1 MRIDDVCLVIS
12 DVDRSDAFYSGLG
25 LERRMRNVRFA
36 DFVLGDGPRLAMW
49 TRPSIAETVG
59 PGYPSGPGRPFALTL
74 DLDDV
79 GLASA
84 GGQRVVVDPD
94 GFVLRLRDSAD
105 GIRRLG
111 EIDLTVTDLEVT
123 TDFLLVLGF
132 TVAETVEGARLF
144 SAGEVTLTLYD
155 GARHLQS
162 PLAQAFELDLPP
174 STGRLMLAIE
184 LSTGEQVDEL
194 YRTLLARGLEA
205 SGPPVVY
212 EWGARST
219 YFLDADGYI
228 WEIYAWVETPR

>member
-1 MRIDDVCLVIS
+1 MRIDDACLVIS
-12 DVDRSDAFYSGLG
+12 DVDASDDFYSALG

-36 DFVLGDGPRLAMW
+36 DFVLGTGPRLAMW
-49 TRPSIAETVG
+49 TKPSIAETVG
-59 PGYPSGPGRPFALTL
+59 AGYPSGAGRPFSLTL
-74 DLDDV
+74 DLEAEAIAEAGDD
-79 GLASA
+79 
-84 GGQRVVVDPD
+84 RVVVDPD

-105 GIRRLG
+105 GIRRLS
-111 EIDLTVTDLEVT
+111 EIDLTVTDLDTT
-123 TDFLLVLGF
+123 TDFLLLLGF
-132 TVAETVEGARLF
+132 TVAESVEGARVF
-144 SAGEVTLTLYD
+144 AAGEVTLTLYD
-155 GARHLQS
+155 GATHVQS
-162 PLAQAFELDLPP
+162 PLAQASELDLAP

-205 SGPPVVY
+205 SGPPAVF